1 METQRDHRLG
11 TVISPF
17 FRCPSLGSAVFDLQR
32 IWQEANFLGHFCR
45 WCKGSR
51 STDLD
56 HRVAMV
62 LNLFYRISVRPN
74 PACSESKAAMGKD
87 ENEADSPRSGRQHQ
101 S

>member
-11 TVISPF
+11 AVISPF
-17 FRCPSLGSAVFDLQR
+17 FRYPSLGSAVFVIAEKLAGSQ
-32 IWQEANFLGHFCR
+32 FSGPFCR

-62 LNLFYRISVRPN
+62 LNLFLPRISASQSCLQRI
-74 PACSESKAAMGKD
+74 K
-87 ENEADSPRSGRQHQ
+87 SGHG
-101 S
+101 